1 MQYTLEQILP
11 SFIIAIFLTIILSL
25 AIILPLNLCKY

>member
-25 AIILPLNLCKY
+25 ALYFL